1 MNESQEHEGS
11 INQRQKPEG
20 RVELQFEMILNMQGE
35 VQSVGHWKYEVQ
47 GRGQIW
53 ECELVI
59 TPTEILIKIGELC
72 GAAEKLI
79 KRQKEEGVGSEA
91 RRQTDMQ
98 GDTER

>member
-1 MNESQEHEGS
+1 
-11 INQRQKPEG
+11 
-20 RVELQFEMILNMQGE
+20 
-35 VQSVGHWKYEVQ
+35 
-47 GRGQIW
+47 
-53 ECELVI
+53 LVI